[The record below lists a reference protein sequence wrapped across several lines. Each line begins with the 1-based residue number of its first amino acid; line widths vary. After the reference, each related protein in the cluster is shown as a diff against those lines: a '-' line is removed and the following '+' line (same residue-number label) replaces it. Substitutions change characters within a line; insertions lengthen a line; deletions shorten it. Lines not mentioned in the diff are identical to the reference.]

1 MQRVSEKLTKVF
13 QKYGVGTFN
22 KPFHTIWQHLQWRIQ
37 GRFPACPPP
46 PLIFRANWGPKGLKK
61 IFWDRAQPLALS
73 QGLEDRPPHIP
84 TPPPPFIWRSRSAT
98 DLVHLKDPRPRGNE
112 NVEVQCEGCDDF
124 YIGETASPFGMR
136 FKEHVAI
143 TRASTRA
150 VGDHLKL
157 SGRQT
162 FDMSSFAILAR
173 EGDTFKRR
181 VREAIEIFC
190 RAPTLS
196 RDANCE
202 FPATY
207 RDVLSR
213 DSQCKSHDITPKSI
227 SW

>member
-1 MQRVSEKLTKVF
+1 M
-13 QKYGVGTFN
+13 
-22 KPFHTIWQHLQWRIQ
+22 
-37 GRFPACPPP
+37 
-46 PLIFRANWGPKGLKK
+46 
-61 IFWDRAQPLALS
+61 
-73 QGLEDRPPHIP
+73 
-84 TPPPPFIWRSRSAT
+84 
-98 DLVHLKDPRPRGNE
+98 
-112 NVEVQCEGCDDF
+112 EVQCEGCDDF
-124 YIGETASPFGMR
+124 YIEETASPFGMR

-202 FPATY
+202 FPAIY

-227 SW
+227 S

>member
-22 KPFHTIWQHLQWRIQ
+22 KPLHTIWQHFQWRIQ
-37 GRFPACPPP
+37 GRFPACPP

-73 QGLEDRPPHIP
+73 QGLEARPPP
-84 TPPPPFIWRSRSAT
+84 QAPPPPFIWRSRSAT